1 MVTTSEQVIES
12 IQQLPVFEQ
21 EKVWHWLAVRRQPQA
36 QAENQAERNGK
47 FRLAQA
53 WLAAHRA
60 AYLGQWV
67 CLDGDKLISHGLDAK
82 QVYAA
87 AKAQGIATPFMEQVQ
102 AEETA
107 PYWGGWD

>member
-21 EKVWHWLAVRRQPQA
+21 EKVWHWLATRRIARPEA
-36 QAENQAERNGK
+36 NDWAERNGK
-47 FRLAQA
+47 FRQAQA
-53 WLAAHRA
+53 WLATHRA

-82 QVYAA
+82 QVYTD
-87 AKAQGIATPFMEQVQ
+87 AKAQGLATPFMEQV
-102 AEETA
+102 
-107 PYWGGWD
+107 